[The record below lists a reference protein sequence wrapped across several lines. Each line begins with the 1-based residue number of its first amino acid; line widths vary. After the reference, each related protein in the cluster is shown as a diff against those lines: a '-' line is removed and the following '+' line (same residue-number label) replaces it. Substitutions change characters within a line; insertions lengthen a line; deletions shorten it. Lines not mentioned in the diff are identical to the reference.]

1 MKVLFHSE
9 QLNYRGTTNSI
20 LDYARYNQEILG
32 NESAIVYD
40 QSNPEGIDV
49 GSVPSVIEA
58 LQKQFP
64 VYTYSNEEELNRLA
78 EKYDFCYSQR
88 AGLLIDNLTQKRNP
102 LVTSTKFGV
111 HCVFQWYGPHGD
123 VYAYISKWLSTAVA
137 HRYYAPVKPHVPY
150 IVDLPPPNEDFRTR
164 LGFPKDKFIIGR
176 IGGFNTFDL
185 PHVHKTVMRVAEERN
200 DILFVFANTQ
210 RFGNHPNIFYVEPFF
225 NPQLKSNYI
234 QMCDAMLH
242 GRELGESF
250 GLSIAEFLF
259 HNKPVLA
266 WNGGFD
272 RNHIEMLDGKNLL
285 YSNNER
291 ELYRMIVG
299 LRDRPPADYRSIVS
313 CYSPK
318 RVMEQFDRV
327 FLAPTPTPTLP

>member
-1 MKVLFHSE
+1 MKLLFHSE

-40 QSNPEGIDV
+40 ASNPEGLDV
-49 GSVPSVIEA
+49 GSVPSVIDT
-58 LQKQFP
+58 LKNTFP
-64 VYTYSNEEELNRLA
+64 VYSYTTEEELNKLA
-78 EKYDFCYSQR
+78 EKFDFCYSQR
-88 AGLLIDNLTQKRNP
+88 AGLLVDELTQKRNP

-123 VYAYISKWLSTAVA
+123 VYAYISEWLAKAVSDL
-137 HRYYAPVKPHVPY
+137 YKAPVCPHVPY
-150 IVDLPPPNEDFRTR
+150 IVDLPPPNVDLRTK
-164 LGFPKDKFIIGR
+164 LGIPKDKLIIGR
-176 IGGFNTFDL
+176 LGGFNTFDL
-185 PHVHKTVMRVAEERN
+185 PHVHNVVRKIAEERN
-200 DILFVFANTQ
+200 DILFIFANTQ
-210 RFGNHPNIFYVEPFF
+210 QFSDHANILYVDPFF
-225 NPQLKSNYI
+225 DPQLKSNYI

-242 GRELGESF
+242 GRHLGETF
-250 GLSIAEFLF
+250 GLSISEFLF

-272 RNHIEMLDGKNLL
+272 RNHIEMLKDSNLL
-285 YSNNER
+285 YGDDEA

-318 RVMEQFDRV
+318 RVMETFDRV
-327 FLAPTPTPTLP
+327 FLRPTPAPTLP

>member
-1 MKVLFHSE
+1 MKILFHSE
-9 QLNYRGTTNSI
+9 QLNFRGTTNSI

-40 QSNPEGIDV
+40 SSSPKGLDV
-49 GSVPSVIEA
+49 GSHESVITE
-58 LQKQFP
+58 LSRQFQ
-64 VYTYSNEEELNRLA
+64 VYSYSTEEELNKLA

-88 AGLLIDNLTQKRNP
+88 AGLLVDNLTKKRNP
-102 LVTSTKFGV
+102 LVTSTRFGV

-123 VYAYISKWLSTAVA
+123 VYAYISEWLANATAKL
-137 HRYYAPVKPHVPY
+137 YNAPVCPHVPY
-150 IVDLPPPNEDFRTR
+150 IVDLPQPNEDLRTKF
-164 LGFPKDKFIIGR
+164 GIPKDKLIIGR

-185 PHVHKTVMRVAEERN
+185 PHVHNVVKKIAEERN
-200 DILFVFANTQ
+200 DILFIFANTQ
-210 RFGNHPNIFYVEPFF
+210 QFFNHPNIIYAEPFF
-225 NPQLKSNYI
+225 DPQLKSNYI

-242 GRELGESF
+242 GRQLGETF
-250 GLSIAEFLF
+250 GLSISEFLF

-272 RNHIEMLDGKNLL
+272 RNHVRMLKDSNLL
-285 YSNNER
+285 YGDDES
-291 ELYRMIVG
+291 ELYRMIVS

-327 FLAPTPTPTLP
+327 FLAPTPAPTLP